1 MKVTEK
7 DNYIIVEDE
16 KNNVKGFANYLEKH
30 ADNVIANKN
39 IVVDIL
45 KYGELKLEELLLFL
59 PISNRQRAA
68 KNSFVIA
75 NDTINI
81 DEVPAE
87 LMVVP
92 TLKEAADV
100 IQMEEIERDL
110 GAF

>member
-7 DNYIIVEDE
+7 ENYIIVEDE